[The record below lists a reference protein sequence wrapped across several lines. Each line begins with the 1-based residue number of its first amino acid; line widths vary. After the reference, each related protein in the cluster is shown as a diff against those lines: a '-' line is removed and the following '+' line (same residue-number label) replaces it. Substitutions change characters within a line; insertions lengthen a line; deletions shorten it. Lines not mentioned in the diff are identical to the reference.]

1 VTLKQVVKGIE
12 LLAVLA
18 AAVFVI
24 MLFANESDDGGTA
37 QQSPGA
43 RIFSFNCAGCHG
55 VDGGGGVGP
64 KLAGEVT
71 KDFPDIE
78 DQIAVV
84 RDGRRSMPAFGG
96 NLSDEQLR
104 QVVEYTRTELGN

>member
-12 LLAVLA
+12 LLAAVA
-18 AAVFVI
+18 AVVFVI
-24 MLFANESDDGGTA
+24 MLFANEPDDGGTPQPSA
-37 QQSPGA
+37 GA
-43 RIFSFNCAGCHG
+43 RLFSVNCAGCHG
-55 VDGGGGVGP
+55 ADGGGGVGP

-71 KDFPDIE
+71 TDFPNID

-96 NLSDEQLR
+96 DLTDEQLR
-104 QVVEYTRTELGN
+104 QVVEYTRTELGR